1 MEDLKKVIENKPN
14 KELFS
19 LLTDIE
25 KEHER
30 LKKELNI
37 ILNFLEGLEKNY
49 IIINEELNK
58 RLKIN
63 A

>member
-14 KELFS
+14 KELFG